1 MQIKNNEK
9 EEYISISEKERIMAN
24 NDLKKEAVFNNPAIE
39 EVQVIAR
46 NDIPAIH
53 CITQNG
59 EVHNLGELRDFQWH
73 DALRQFLPSPK
84 MISFSWAHLKPGES
98 LAPHEHPMVSMII
111 LVKGS
116 ARLTGQKNLPL
127 KEGDI
132 VITPPNCSHGFDG
145 GEDDAYGL
153 SIQFE
158 EGIYT
163 DPENARVRFL
173 EGEKSL

>member
-1 MQIKNNEK
+1 MTNNALKN
-9 EEYISISEKERIMAN
+9 
-24 NDLKKEAVFNNPAIE
+24 EADKAAIT

-46 NDIPAIH
+46 DNIPAIH
-53 CITQNG
+53 SITQNG
-59 EVHNLGELRDFQWH
+59 VVHHLGEVRDFQWH
-73 DALRQFLPSPK
+73 DVLREFLPSAK
-84 MISFSWAHLKPGES
+84 MISFSWVHLKPGDS
-98 LAPHEHPMVSMII
+98 LLPHEHPMKSMII

-132 VITPPNCSHGFDG
+132 VITPPFASHGF
-145 GEDDAYGL
+145 EAIEESYGF

-163 DPENARVRFL
+163 DPENARVKFV
-173 EGEKSL
+173 ES

>member
-1 MQIKNNEK
+1 LENN
-9 EEYISISEKERIMAN
+9 A
-24 NDLKKEAVFNNPAIE
+24 LKKDKPVLS

-53 CITQNG
+53 SVTQNG
-59 EVHNLGELRDFQWH
+59 VVHHLGEVRDFQWH
-73 DALRQFLPSPK
+73 DVLKEFLPSSK
-84 MISFSWAHLKPGES
+84 LISFSWVHLKPGDS
-98 LAPHEHPMVSMII
+98 LAPHEHPMKSMII

-116 ARLTGQKNLPL
+116 ARLTGQINRPL
-127 KEGDI
+127 NEGDI
-132 VITPPNCSHGFDG
+132 VITPPNCSHGF
-145 GEDDAYGL
+145 EAIEESYGF

-173 EGEKSL
+173 ESEQSL

>member
-1 MQIKNNEK
+1 
-9 EEYISISEKERIMAN
+9 MASN
-24 NDLKKEAVFNNPAIE
+24 ALKKDAVSNNQAIT

-53 CITQNG
+53 SITQNG
-59 EVHNLGELRDFQWH
+59 EVHNLGEVRDFQWH
-73 DALRQFLPSPK
+73 DVLREFLPSNK
-84 MISFSWAHLKPGES
+84 LISFSWVHLKPGER
-98 LAPHEHPMVSMII
+98 LLPHAHPMKSIII

-116 ARLTGQKNLPL
+116 GRLTGQKNLPL

-145 GEDDAYGL
+145 GEDGAYGF
-153 SIQFE
+153 SVQFE

-163 DPENARVRFL
+163 DPENARVKFL
-173 EGEKSL
+173 EDEKSL

>member
-1 MQIKNNEK
+1 
-9 EEYISISEKERIMAN
+9 MAN
-24 NDLKKEAVFNNPAIE
+24 NDLMREAVSNKSATE

-46 NDIPAIH
+46 DDIPAIH
-53 CITQNG
+53 SITQNG
-59 EVHNLGELRDFQWH
+59 EVHNLGEVRDFQWH
-73 DALRQFLPSPK
+73 DALREFLPSPK
-84 MISFSWAHLKPGES
+84 MISFSWVYLKPGDS
-98 LAPHEHPMVSMII
+98 LLPHEHPMVSMII

-116 ARLTGQKNLPL
+116 GRLTGQKNLPL

-145 GEDDAYGL
+145 GENGAYGL

-163 DPENARVRFL
+163 DPENARVKFL
-173 EGEKSL
+173 EKEKN

>member
-1 MQIKNNEK
+1 MENN
-9 EEYISISEKERIMAN
+9 A
-24 NDLKKEAVFNNPAIE
+24 LKQEDVFNNLAVE

-46 NDIPAIH
+46 EEIPAIH
-53 CITQNG
+53 SITQNG
-59 EVHNLGELRDFQWH
+59 EVHHLGEVRDFQWH
-73 DALRQFLPSPK
+73 ETLKTFLPSAS
-84 MISFSWAHLKPGES
+84 MISFSWVHLKPGDT
-98 LAPHEHPMVSMII
+98 LAPHEHPMKSMII

-132 VITPPNCSHGFDG
+132 VITPPNCSHGFEAI
-145 GEDDAYGL
+145 EDSYGF

-163 DPENARVRFL
+163 DPENSRVKFL
-173 EGEKSL
+173 GE

>member
-1 MQIKNNEK
+1 MKNNKKEK
-9 EEYISISEKERIMAN
+9 THISEKERVMTHPA
-24 NDLKKEAVFNNPAIE
+24 LKKDTPAIT

-53 CITQNG
+53 SITQNG
-59 EVHNLGELRDFQWH
+59 EVHHLGEVRDFRWH
-73 DALRQFLPSPK
+73 DTLREFLPSSK
-84 MISFSWAHLKPGES
+84 LISFSWVHLKPGDS
-98 LAPHEHPMVSMII
+98 LLPHEHPMQSMII

-116 ARLTGQKNLPL
+116 ARLTGQKNLLL

-132 VITPPNCSHGFDG
+132 VITPPNCSHGFEAIEESHG
-145 GEDDAYGL
+145 F

-163 DPENARVRFL
+163 DPENGRVKFL
-173 EGEKSL
+173 DDEKS

>member
-1 MQIKNNEK
+1 M
-9 EEYISISEKERIMAN
+9 YSPHISLSEKERVMAKN
-24 NDLKKEAVFNNPAIE
+24 ALKKEAAPNNPAIA

-53 CITQNG
+53 SITQNG
-59 EVHNLGELRDFQWH
+59 EVHHLGEVRDFQWH
-73 DALRQFLPSPK
+73 DVLREFLPSPK
-84 MISFSWAHLKPGES
+84 MISFSWVHLKPGDS
-98 LAPHEHPMVSMII
+98 LLPHEHPMVSMII
-111 LVKGS
+111 LVKGN

-132 VITPPNCSHGFDG
+132 VITPPNCSHGFEV
-145 GEDDAYGL
+145 GENEAYGL

-163 DPENARVRFL
+163 DPENARVNFL
-173 EGEKSL
+173 EE

>member
-1 MQIKNNEK
+1 MENNT
-9 EEYISISEKERIMAN
+9 
-24 NDLKKEAVFNNPAIE
+24 LKKGAVCNNTALE

-53 CITQNG
+53 SITQDG
-59 EVHNLGELRDFQWH
+59 VVHNLGEVRDFRWH
-73 DALRQFLPSPK
+73 ETLKQFMPIAKL
-84 MISFSWAHLKPGES
+84 ISFSWVHLKPGDS
-98 LAPHEHPMVSMII
+98 LLPHEHPMKSMII

-116 ARLTGQKNLPL
+116 AQLTGQINRPL

-132 VITPPNCSHGFDG
+132 VITPPNCSHGFDA
-145 GEDDAYGL
+145 GEGEAYGF

-163 DPENARVRFL
+163 DPENARVQFL
-173 EGEKSL
+173 GDEEK